1 MKLFID
7 YLEQEFFLGNGARDC
22 IDDELVIRESDCMHA
37 AQMLRKDYMKESK
50 GQFFNRPAGCYYLA
64 MSDDVHFNTILDPL
78 ATHGLSYST
87 NGVCVRSMY

>member
-22 IDDELVIRESDCMHA
+22 IADELVIRESDCTYA
-37 AQMLRKDYMKESK
+37 AQMLRKDYMKETK
-50 GQFFNRPAGCYYLA
+50 GQHFDQPAGCYYLA

-87 NGVCVRSMY
+87 KGVCVRSMY